1 MNYLVNKC
9 KEIVGN
15 MRKNYKSA
23 ILNFIFIVGFITV
36 FQTIFGAENSI
47 VGVTLTILMSAS
59 MLRDMTAEPLK
70 HLLLQAGVL
79 MLMAISACLV
89 NVLDPWLAVIIN
101 FGTAFIIL
109 YTFTYEHSTHMYFP
123 YILSYLF
130 FIFITPVSL
139 LQLPKRLLSMAI
151 GALCIIVYQLV
162 MGRKRIVT
170 TTRSVLDHML
180 SEIIACIEEMN
191 TNEMDQTR
199 SQRVRKELY
208 DLSRLVYERR
218 KKVLC
223 ISDSGIAMLNCGRGL
238 EYLLLQIMDESLNE
252 NQLQLLKQQLNEFKE
267 VINQENELSSQ
278 SMMIQNAAIDKNL
291 QFIHQNLK
299 AMNDPQNRSHYN
311 QTSLSLIVRLKA
323 LFGYS
328 EVRMNYAL
336 RVAFLIAVFTLLTQ
350 QLHLTYGKWLLFTL
364 ASVSLPYT
372 DDIKPKAR
380 KRLIATLVGCVISVI
395 AYTLLPA
402 SGARTGIMMA
412 SGFMS
417 FFFADY
423 VGTYA
428 MSTIGALGGAVFLS
442 YFTLA
447 DITQIALIRI
457 LYIVIGIV
465 IAWLFNC
472 VLFPYS
478 RKKATAQLCEKYAQT
493 TDLLSDLNT
502 RENND
507 SQLYYGLMIQ
517 VHLLEEKIIQ
527 NAKAEGWNGIYEF
540 LSEKHAQHVHAHQK

>member
-9 KEIVGN
+9 KEIAGN

-23 ILNFIFIVGFITV
+23 ILNFVFIVGFITI

-70 HLLLQAGVL
+70 HLLLQAFVL
-79 MLMAISACLV
+79 MLMALSACLV
-89 NVLDPWLAVIIN
+89 NVLDPWLAVVIN
-101 FGTAFIIL
+101 FCTAFIIL

-139 LQLPKRLLSMAI
+139 AQLPKRLISMAV
-151 GALCIIVYQLV
+151 GALCIIIYQMV
-162 MGRKRIVT
+162 MGRKRIVN
-170 TTRSVLDHML
+170 TTRSSLDHML
-180 SEIIACIEEMN
+180 TEAIHSIEELDTN
-191 TNEMDQTR
+191 TIDNTR

-223 ISDSGIAMLNCGRGL
+223 ISDAGIAMLNCGRGL
-238 EYLLLQIMDESLNE
+238 EYLLLQISDETLDSH
-252 NQLQLLKQQLNEFKE
+252 QLQLLKQQLNEFKE
-267 VINQENELSSQ
+267 VIHQENELSSKILL
-278 SMMIQNAAIDKNL
+278 IQNEAIDKNL
-291 QFIHQNLK
+291 RFIHQNLE
-299 AMNDPQNRSHYN
+299 AMNNQENRNRYN

-336 RVAFLIAVFTLLTQ
+336 RVAFLIALFTLLTQ

-380 KRLIATLVGCVISVI
+380 KRLIATIVGCVISVI

-428 MSTIGALGGAVFLS
+428 MSTIGALGGAVFIT
-442 YFTLA
+442 YFTFT
-447 DITQIALIRI
+447 DITQIAMIRI
-457 LYIVIGIV
+457 VYIVIGIV
-465 IAWLFNC
+465 IAYLFNC

-478 RKKATAQLCEKYAQT
+478 RKKATAQLCDKYAQT
-493 TDLLSDLNT
+493 TDLLSDLT
-502 RENND
+502 AHENSD

-527 NAKAEGWNGIYEF
+527 NALAEDWHGIYDF
-540 LSEKHAQHVHAHQK
+540 LREKHLQHVHAHQK

>member
-1 MNYLVNKC
+1 MNYLVNKS

-15 MRKNYKSA
+15 MRKKYKSA
-23 ILNFIFIVGFITV
+23 ILNFIFIVGFITI

-59 MLRDMTAEPLK
+59 MLRDMTAEPLR
-70 HLLLQAGVL
+70 HLLLQAVIL
-79 MLMAISACLV
+79 MLTALSACLV
-89 NVLDPWLAVIIN
+89 NVLDPWLAVVIN
-101 FGTAFIIL
+101 FCTAFIIL
-109 YTFTYEHSTHMYFP
+109 YTYTYEHSTHMYFP

-139 LQLPKRLLSMAI
+139 TQLPKRLIGMAV
-151 GALCIIVYQLV
+151 GALCIIAYQMV
-162 MGRKRIVT
+162 MGRKRIVN

-180 SEIIACIEEMN
+180 SETIECIDEMN
-191 TNEMDQTR
+191 TGNIDNAR
-199 SQRVRKELY
+199 AHRVRKELY
-208 DLSRLVYERR
+208 ELSRLVYERR

-223 ISDSGIAMLNCGRGL
+223 ISDAGIAMLNCGRSM
-238 EYLLLQIMDESLNE
+238 EYLLLQISDETLDE
-252 NQLQLLKQQLNEFKE
+252 EQLQLLKQQLNEFKE
-267 VINQENELSSQ
+267 VINEKNDLSAKIITIKNEQ
-278 SMMIQNAAIDKNL
+278 IDKNL
-291 QFIHQNLK
+291 QFMYQNLQ
-299 AMNDPQNRSHYN
+299 AMNEQTNRSHYN
-311 QTSLSLIVRLKA
+311 QTSLSLVVRLKA

-336 RVAFLIAVFTLLTQ
+336 RVAFLIALFTLLTQ
-350 QLHLTYGKWLLFTL
+350 LLQLTYGKWLLFTL

-380 KRLIATLVGCVISVI
+380 KRLIATIVGCTISVI

-428 MSTIGALGGAVFLS
+428 MSTIGALGGAVFIS
-442 YFTLA
+442 AFTLN
-447 DITQIALIRI
+447 DITQIAMIRI
-457 LYIVIGIV
+457 SYIIIGIV

-472 VLFPYS
+472 ILFPYS
-478 RKKATAQLCEKYAQT
+478 RKKATAKLCEKYAQT
-493 TDLLSDLNT
+493 TDLLSDLT
-502 RENND
+502 MRENSD

-517 VHLLEEKIIQ
+517 VHLLEEKIVQ
-527 NAKAEGWNGIYEF
+527 NALAEDWHGIYDF
-540 LSEKHAQHVHAHQK
+540 LREVNLKYVHAHQK

>member
-9 KEIVGN
+9 KEIAGN

-23 ILNFIFIVGFITV
+23 ILNFVFIVGFITI

-70 HLLLQAGVL
+70 HLLLQAFVL
-79 MLMAISACLV
+79 MLMALSACLV
-89 NVLDPWLAVIIN
+89 NVLDPWLAVVIN
-101 FGTAFIIL
+101 FCTAFIIL

-139 LQLPKRLLSMAI
+139 AQLPKRLISMAV
-151 GALCIIVYQLV
+151 GALCIIIYQMV
-162 MGRKRIVT
+162 MGRKRIVN
-170 TTRSVLDHML
+170 TTRSSLDHML
-180 SEIIACIEEMN
+180 TEAIHSIEELDTN
-191 TNEMDQTR
+191 TIDNTR

-223 ISDSGIAMLNCGRGL
+223 ISDAGIAMLNCGRGL
-238 EYLLLQIMDESLNE
+238 EYLLLQISDETLDSH
-252 NQLQLLKQQLNEFKE
+252 QLQLLKQQLNEFKE
-267 VINQENELSSQ
+267 VIHQENELSSKILL
-278 SMMIQNAAIDKNL
+278 IQNEAIDKNL
-291 QFIHQNLK
+291 RFIHQNLE
-299 AMNDPQNRSHYN
+299 AMNNQENRNRYN

-336 RVAFLIAVFTLLTQ
+336 RVAFLIAFFTLLTQ

-380 KRLIATLVGCVISVI
+380 KRLIATIVGCVISVI

-428 MSTIGALGGAVFLS
+428 MSTIGALGGAVFIS
-442 YFTLA
+442 YFTFT
-447 DITQIALIRI
+447 DITQIAMIRI
-457 LYIVIGIV
+457 VYIVIGIV
-465 IAWLFNC
+465 IAYLFNC

-478 RKKATAQLCEKYAQT
+478 RKKATAQLCDKYAQT
-493 TDLLSDLNT
+493 TDLLSDLT
-502 RENND
+502 AHENSD

-527 NAKAEGWNGIYEF
+527 NALAEDWHGIYDF
-540 LSEKHAQHVHAHQK
+540 LREKHLQHVHAHQK

>member
-9 KEIVGN
+9 KEIAGN

-23 ILNFIFIVGFITV
+23 ILNFVFIVGFITI

-70 HLLLQAGVL
+70 HLLLQAFVL
-79 MLMAISACLV
+79 MLMALSACLV
-89 NVLDPWLAVIIN
+89 NVLDPWLAVVIN
-101 FGTAFIIL
+101 FCTAFIIL

-139 LQLPKRLLSMAI
+139 AQLPKRLISMAV
-151 GALCIIVYQLV
+151 GALCIIIYQMV
-162 MGRKRIVT
+162 MGRKRIVN
-170 TTRSVLDHML
+170 TTRSSLDHML
-180 SEIIACIEEMN
+180 TEAIHSIEELDTN
-191 TNEMDQTR
+191 TIDNTR

-223 ISDSGIAMLNCGRGL
+223 ISDAGIAMLNCGRGL
-238 EYLLLQIMDESLNE
+238 EYLLLQISDETLDSH
-252 NQLQLLKQQLNEFKE
+252 QLQLLKQQLNEFKE
-267 VINQENELSSQ
+267 VIHQENELSSKILL
-278 SMMIQNAAIDKNL
+278 IQNEAIDKNL
-291 QFIHQNLK
+291 RFIHQNLE
-299 AMNDPQNRSHYN
+299 AMNNQENRNRYN

-336 RVAFLIAVFTLLTQ
+336 RVAFLIALFTLLTQ

-380 KRLIATLVGCVISVI
+380 KRLIATIVGCVISVI

-428 MSTIGALGGAVFLS
+428 MSTIGALGGAVFIS
-442 YFTLA
+442 YFTFT
-447 DITQIALIRI
+447 DITQIAMIRI
-457 LYIVIGIV
+457 VYIVIGIV
-465 IAWLFNC
+465 IAYLFNC

-478 RKKATAQLCEKYAQT
+478 RKKATAQLCDKYAQT
-493 TDLLSDLNT
+493 TDLLSDLT
-502 RENND
+502 AHENSD

-527 NAKAEGWNGIYEF
+527 NALAEDWHGIYDF
-540 LSEKHAQHVHAHQK
+540 LREKHLQHVHAHQK